1 MIKFF
6 RHIRKSLLM
15 EQNKTGKYFKYAIGE
30 IILVVI
36 GILIALQINNWNE
49 HRKLKINEK
58 DLYGRIL
65 LDLQVDEKK
74 LENYIT
80 FYKNNQLLHKRI
92 FQESQ
97 GLRSNDSLTDFSVLR
112 AARIFDFLIEA
123 NYSNYIKEIDNNS
136 VREKLNNYFMNEKFV
151 FDAFKHL
158 QEFKED
164 RLKPFLS
171 KYGMNDTK
179 ELYNHFQLDYYD
191 LREKSIF
198 SYAKLKEQYGN
209 VELDQ
214 MLFNLGIKTSW
225 AITSLEDLL
234 VINQKLQLDL
244 KNNLNA
250 KSSNSDN

>member
-1 MIKFF
+1 MIKLF
-6 RHIRKSLLM
+6 RKIRQNLIM
-15 EQNKTGKYFKYAIGE
+15 ENKTSKYFKYAIGE

-49 HRKLKINEK
+49 ERKLKTNEK
-58 DLYGRIL
+58 DLYSRII

-80 FYKNNQLLHKRI
+80 YYKDNQLLHKRI
-92 FQESQ
+92 YQESQ
-97 GLRSNDSLTDFSVLR
+97 GIISNDSLTDFSMLR

-123 NYSNYIKEIDNNS
+123 NYSNYIKEIDNNI
-136 VREKLNNYFMNEKFV
+136 VRENLNNYFMYEKFV

-164 RLKPFLS
+164 RFKPFLS

-179 ELYNHFQLDYYD
+179 ELFNHYQLDYYD
-191 LREKSIF
+191 LREKNVF
-198 SYAKLKEQYGN
+198 SYSKLKEQYGN
-209 VELDQ
+209 MELDQ

-225 AITSLEDLL
+225 AITALENLL
-234 VINQKLQLDL
+234 DINQKLQLDL
-244 KNNLNA
+244 KNNLNG
-250 KSSNSDN
+250 KSLNSDN

>member
-6 RHIRKSLLM
+6 RHIRQNLIM
-15 EQNKTGKYFKYAIGE
+15 ENKTSKYLKYAIGE

-49 HRKLKINEK
+49 QRKLKMNEK
-58 DLYGRIL
+58 DLYSRII

-74 LENYIT
+74 LENYIAY
-80 FYKNNQLLHKRI
+80 YKDNQLLHKRI
-92 FQESQ
+92 YQESQ
-97 GLRSNDSLTDFSVLR
+97 GITSNDSLTNFSMLR
-112 AARIFDFLIEA
+112 AARVFDFLIEA
-123 NYSNYIKEIDNNS
+123 NYSNYIKEIGNND
-136 VREKLNNYFMNEKFV
+136 VREKLNNYFMYEKFV

-171 KYGMNDTK
+171 KYEMNDTK
-179 ELYNHFQLDYYD
+179 ELFNHDQLDYYD
-191 LREKSIF
+191 LREKDIF
-198 SYAKLKEQYGN
+198 SYAKLKKQYGN
-209 VELDQ
+209 MELDQ

-225 AITSLEDLL
+225 AITALEDLL
-234 VINQKLQLDL
+234 DINQKLQMDL
-244 KNNLNA
+244 KNNLNG